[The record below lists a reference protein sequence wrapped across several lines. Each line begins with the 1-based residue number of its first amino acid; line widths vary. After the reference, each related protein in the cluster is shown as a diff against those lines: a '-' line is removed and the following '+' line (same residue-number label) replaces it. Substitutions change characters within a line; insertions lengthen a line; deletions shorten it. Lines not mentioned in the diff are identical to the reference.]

1 MQISLQRI
9 SGNHAIERI
18 FVNRRQRAGAI
29 QRCALQ
35 RQNFDV
41 LHSQLLFYPAIR
53 LLGQGQLAAVVFQGD
68 FPDASEAERP
78 IVGWVIENCG
88 RGVAQF
94 FRIAAKP
101 DKGARIQQQGHGL
114 KVS

>member
-41 LHSQLLFYPAIR
+41 LQPQLLFYPAVR

-68 FPDASEAERP
+68 FPDASEAERA
-78 IVGWVIENCG
+78 VVVLAVESLRC
-88 RGVAQF
+88 RTAQF
-94 FRIAAKP
+94 FRRAAQPNKC
-101 DKGARIQQQGHGL
+101 ARIEEQGHGL
-114 KVS
+114 ERS